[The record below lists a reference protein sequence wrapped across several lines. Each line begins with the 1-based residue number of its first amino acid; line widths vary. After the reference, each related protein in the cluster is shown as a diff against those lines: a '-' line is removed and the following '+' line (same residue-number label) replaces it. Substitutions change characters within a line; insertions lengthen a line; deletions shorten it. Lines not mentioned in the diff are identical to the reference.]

1 MNYSNLGEGS
11 VENFSNDSSNNNL
24 NFTDYKQA
32 HTKTMLINTN
42 NIKRK
47 NYSSVEELETAR
59 EKINYQMS
67 EEDMRKDSLKKDQLR
82 ILEEERLKR
91 LQKKDLQ
98 IENQYHQINNL
109 MLN

>member
-1 MNYSNLGEGS
+1 
-11 VENFSNDSSNNNL
+11 
-24 NFTDYKQA
+24 
-32 HTKTMLINTN
+32 
-42 NIKRK
+42 
-47 NYSSVEELETAR
+47 
-59 EKINYQMS
+59 MS